1 MCPHCLSAAVRDMR
15 HDEADHRDERL
26 WLLCGQCET
35 WRSLV
40 LRPRKARALERS
52 LRRDRKRMA
61 RTLWLLEQA
70 GMDVEMSDLIHGD
83 AVWPFEASRDGR
95 R

>member
-1 MCPHCLSAAVRDMR
+1 MR
-15 HDEADHRDERL
+15 HEEDDRGEGRL

-35 WRSLV
+35 WRSVV
-40 LRPRKARALERS
+40 LRPRAARALERS

-61 RTLWLLEQA
+61 RTLWLLEHG
-70 GMDVEMSDLIHGD
+70 GMDPEMSDLIHVD
-83 AVWPFEASRDGR
+83 AVWPFAASRDGR

>member
-1 MCPHCLSAAVRDMR
+1 MR
-15 HDEADHRDERL
+15 HEEADHREESL
-26 WLLCGQCET
+26 LLLCGQCGT

-40 LRPRKARALERS
+40 LRPRAARALERS

-61 RTLWLLEQA
+61 RTLWLLEQG
-70 GMDVEMSDLIHGD
+70 GMDLEMSDLIHVD